1 MWMRMVVARQATELH
16 ASVHQSASN
25 GKVQLVRP
33 KFLRV
38 QARTGAVHT
47 HCGAYM
53 DCRGRRLEKLGV
65 DCL

>member
-1 MWMRMVVARQATELH
+1 MVVATLATELH
-16 ASVHQSASN
+16 ALVHQSASN

-38 QARTGAVHT
+38 QARTGAAHT
-47 HCGAYM
+47 HCGAYI
-53 DCRGRRLEKLGV
+53 DCRGWCLEMLDV